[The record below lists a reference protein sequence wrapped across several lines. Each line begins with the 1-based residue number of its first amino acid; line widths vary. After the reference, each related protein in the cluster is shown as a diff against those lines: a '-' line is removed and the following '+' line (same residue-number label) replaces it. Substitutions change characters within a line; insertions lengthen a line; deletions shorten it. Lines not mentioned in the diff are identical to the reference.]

1 MKYYTI
7 SDPRYEYGSRQVVET
22 GEGVLVDLSYRRQGL
37 DDVSDLVSRAASRNL
52 SVDDATRQYLQRSAQ
67 REYNL
72 SEIVLPA
79 NDDLDHE
86 NWDDEDWD
94 DEDSLKMY
102 KPFDPPE
109 VWAAG
114 VTYKTSEMERRR
126 ESGTPDVYSMVYSA
140 ERPEVFF
147 KATPERCV
155 GQFDSVGIRADSGWN
170 VPEPELAFVLY
181 GGEIVGYTIGN
192 DMSSRQIEGEN
203 PLYLP
208 QAKVFNRCCAI
219 GPCFVSAESIGDPH
233 SLDVNCAITRDGK
246 EVFSGSTNTSQMART
261 CQELADWLQRHNNV
275 PDMTVVLTG
284 TSIVPPP
291 DFTLQEGDS
300 VSITIEGI
308 GTLVND
314 VIVV

>member
-1 MKYYTI
+1 MKYYSLIGADGDARLAVEAQDGLLSALTSVHPELEVLEDLVLAAAVSGQSI
-7 SDPRYEYGSRQVVET
+7 DDIARQIVEGGAEDEYS
-22 GEGVLVDLSYRRQGL
+22 L
-37 DDVSDLVSRAASRNL
+37 DDIVSGES
-52 SVDDATRQYLQRSAQ
+52 DA
-67 REYNL
+67 
-72 SEIVLPA
+72 VM
-79 NDDLDHE
+79 D
-86 NWDDEDWD
+86 
-94 DEDSLKMY
+94 M
-102 KPFDPPE
+102 PFEPPE

-155 GQFDSVGIRADSGWN
+155 GPDDSVGIREDSGWN

-181 GGEIVGYTIGN
+181 GGEIIGYTIGN

-219 GPCFVSAESIGDPH
+219 GPCFVTAESIDDPH
-233 SLDVNCAITRDGK
+233 GLDVSCTITRDGE

-261 CQELADWLQRHNNV
+261 CQELADWLQKHNDV
-275 PDMTVVLTG
+275 PNMTAVLTG

-291 DFTLQEGDS
+291 EFTLQEGDT

-308 GTLVND
+308 GMLVND
-314 VIVV
+314 VMVV

>member
-1 MKYYTI
+1 MKYYSLIGVDGGT
-7 SDPRYEYGSRQVVET
+7 SLAVEAR
-22 GEGVLVDLSYRRQGL
+22 EGVLADLTS
-37 DDVSDLVSRAASRNL
+37 VHHDLEALEDLALASTL
-52 SVDDATRQYLQRSAQ
+52 SGQSIDALAQ
-67 REYNL
+67 RIMDGVNPEQHSL
-72 SEIVLPA
+72 AEIMSGESDVVL
-79 NDDLDHE
+79 D
-86 NWDDEDWD
+86 
-94 DEDSLKMY
+94 M
-102 KPFDPPE
+102 PFEPPE

-140 ERPEVFF
+140 PRPEVFF

-155 GQFDSVGIRADSGWN
+155 GPFDSVGIREDSDWN

-181 GGEIVGYTIGN
+181 GGAIVGYTIGN

-208 QAKVFNRCCAI
+208 QAKVFNRCCSI
-219 GPCFVSAESIGDPH
+219 GPCFVTAESLDDPH
-233 SLDVNCAITRDGK
+233 GLDVTCTITRAGE

-261 CQELADWLQRHNNV
+261 CQELADWLQKHNDV
-275 PDMTVVLTG
+275 PNMTAVLTG

-300 VSITIEGI
+300 VSMTIQGI

-314 VIVV
+314 VVVV

>member
-1 MKYYTI
+1 MKYYSLI
-7 SDPRYEYGSRQVVET
+7 GSDGDTRLAVEAQ
-22 GEGVLVDLSYRRQGL
+22 EGVL
-37 DDVSDLVSRAASRNL
+37 SDLTSAHHDLEVLEDLALAAVL
-52 SVDDATRQYLQRSAQ
+52 SGQSIDALAQ
-67 REYNL
+67 QMIEGGAADEL
-72 SEIVLPA
+72 SLAEIMSGESDTVL
-79 NDDLDHE
+79 D
-86 NWDDEDWD
+86 
-94 DEDSLKMY
+94 M
-102 KPFDPPE
+102 PFEPPE

-126 ESGTPDVYSMVYSA
+126 ESETPDVYSMVYSA

-155 GQFDSVGIRADSGWN
+155 GPNDSVGIREDSNWN

-181 GGEIVGYTIGN
+181 GGEIIGYTIGN

-219 GPCFVSAESIGDPH
+219 GPCFVTAESFNDPH
-233 SLDVNCAITRDGK
+233 SLAVSCTITRDGE
-246 EVFSGSTNTSQMART
+246 EVFSGSTNTSEMART
-261 CQELADWLQRHNNV
+261 CQELSDWLQRHNDV
-275 PDMTVVLTG
+275 PNMTTVLTG
-284 TSIVPPP
+284 TPIVPPP
-291 DFTLQEGDS
+291 DLSLQEGDS
-300 VSITIEGI
+300 VTITIEGI